1 MKAKQ
6 IRKLLKK
13 RNNPTNIIRQ
23 LEQQIT
29 SSDTYQRV
37 SSFDPS
43 NLIIGIFDYE
53 GLFIDYHDC
62 INTKHKSLSNCY
74 RILIKLN
81 NKIPC
86 C

>member
-13 RNNPTNIIRQ
+13 HNNPTNIISK

-29 SSDTYQRV
+29 SYDTYQLV
-37 SSFDPS
+37 ASFDTS
-43 NLIIGIFDYE
+43 NFIIGIFDYE

-62 INTKHKSLSNCY
+62 LKIKQTGINNCY
-74 RILIKLN
+74 RTLIKLN